1 MSGAEKLI
9 ATVKAA
15 TRKAEELKTILNTTN
30 EKYVAVDIKGNITWM
45 NRVAKPYLPNPGGL
59 VYDTPITEVLPAFEA
74 VHDVLATGEEIIQE
88 TGSINGADILYDMIP
103 LTYKNG
109 EILGA
114 VITFNDA
121 GTSSEGNIKSGIK
134 HQGISGHLFV

>member
-1 MSGAEKLI
+1 MMYWQQE
-9 ATVKAA
+9 
-15 TRKAEELKTILNTTN
+15 RK
-30 EKYVAVDIKGNITWM
+30 
-45 NRVAKPYLPNPGGL
+45 
-59 VYDTPITEVLPAFEA
+59 
-74 VHDVLATGEEIIQE
+74 IIQE

-121 GTSSEGNIKSGIK
+121 GTITRGNIKSGIK
-134 HQGISGHLFV
+134 ASRDFRPPIRLRIYAEAASR